1 MFDLEMRIAQHIDI
15 NLHGR
20 QQCHTRLPPTV
31 LGCAVGGTLTDQFG
45 IGNIQL
51 TGIQGMVTK
60 AVSFFEN

>member
-1 MFDLEMRIAQHIDI
+1 MSYP
-15 NLHGR
+15 
-20 QQCHTRLPPTV
+20 TRLPPTA

-60 AVSFFEN
+60 AVSFFEK